1 MIIVLI
7 FFVCN
12 FAVHSLNF
20 PAASL
25 PTSAGGNGPNNSR
38 LRRRLSDKDKE
49 RRLVRRSSSKRKD
62 KENGVSGGSAAK
74 ISASSGSLDKGS
86 SGALTAAT
94 ATAAAVAASGT
105 PVTETGAIH
114 HAGDSG
120 VGHDYDFLRLSTE
133 HISRRGELLS
143 PMNPRCFPTEIM
155 HLSFPVQ
162 RCYK

>member
-1 MIIVLI
+1 MELVTRPVGVIIVLI

-20 PAASL
+20 PAGSPASL
-25 PTSAGGNGPNNSR
+25 PTSAGGNGPNNNSR

-86 SGALTAAT
+86 SGALTPQATAAT
-94 ATAAAVAASGT
+94 AVASGT

-120 VGHDYDFLRLSTE
+120 MGHYNAF
-133 HISRRGELLS
+133 
-143 PMNPRCFPTEIM
+143 
-155 HLSFPVQ
+155 
-162 RCYK
+162 

>member
-1 MIIVLI
+1 MKSQQNIIELVTRPVGMIIVLI

-12 FAVHSLNF
+12 SAVHSLNF
-20 PAASL
+20 PAGSPASL

-86 SGALTAAT
+86 SGALTQATAAT
-94 ATAAAVAASGT
+94 AVASGT

-120 VGHDYDFLRLSTE
+120 VGHDNDFLSLSTKLSSS
-133 HISRRGELLS
+133 IRR
-143 PMNPRCFPTEIM
+143 
-155 HLSFPVQ
+155 
-162 RCYK
+162 

>member
-1 MIIVLI
+1 MKSQQNIIELVTRPVGMIIVLI

-20 PAASL
+20 PAGSPASL

-86 SGALTAAT
+86 SGALTPQATAAT
-94 ATAAAVAASGT
+94 AVASGT

-120 VGHDYDFLRLSTE
+120 VGHDNDFLRLSTE
-133 HISRRGELLS
+133 LSSSVRR
-143 PMNPRCFPTEIM
+143 
-155 HLSFPVQ
+155 
-162 RCYK
+162 